1 MSAAGAWATARG
13 RLYRCLAAA
22 FLRPPADTLV
32 APFLDD
38 ATLATLASRF
48 GGDAVVE
55 LDRFRDVFD
64 GDFEALD
71 QEYQSLFV
79 VPMGRYVTPYEAVYR
94 DERAVEDEVV
104 RGLLMGPSTVAVKAL
119 YREAGAEVAENLLE
133 LPDHVGLELGC
144 MDFLCQAE
152 ARAWERGDS
161 SAATQARRLQWR
173 LLTEHLLQWIP
184 ALCRR
189 IRANAPG
196 PFYRGIGNLTEALV
210 RQDAAEAGADP
221 ANIPREVSKCD

>member
-1 MSAAGAWATARG
+1 MSATGAWARGRG

-38 ATLATLASRF
+38 ATLATLAGRF

-55 LDRFRDVFD
+55 LDRFRHAFG

-71 QEYQSLFV
+71 QEYQGLFV

-94 DERAVEDEVV
+94 DERTVEGEVV

-119 YREAGAEVAENLLE
+119 YREAGAEVAQDLLE

-144 MDFLCQAE
+144 MDYLCEAE
-152 ARAWERGDS
+152 ACAWERGDS
-161 SAATQARRLQWR
+161 AAVTRARQLQRR

-184 ALCRR
+184 ALRRR
-189 IRANAPG
+189 IRTNAPG
-196 PFYRGIGNLTEALV
+196 PFYQGIADLTEAFV
-210 RQDAAEAGADP
+210 RQDAEALGNLAAVSLEP
-221 ANIPREVSKCD
+221 SKCE